1 MTLSAAFSSHER
13 IHDFACT
20 FYTAESRATGTMRSA
35 HWRLSDAMNAR
46 DEDFILLLAA
56 TVEPIDP
63 RSDSV
68 RHMQAS
74 SLLLRRNDIL
84 LAMHNDSEQA
94 VQYASRGPQQRV
106 ARNAIPTLVE
116 LAQFSLSCTVHVMP
130 GVEFVHFADLKQD
143 AFMPATAVTVR
154 HPTATLEADF
164 ILVSR
169 QHIRLIVD
177 LSEATLSYAAPRP
190 ASEGGAGAGLAPLP
204 LTGPGLAALF
214 GALDPFR
221 DEDAVLLRDVCA
233 KLVQDGHAA
242 RWQVPPQA
250 AVVRQGAPAG
260 QLGLVES
267 GLLGEVHAAQSRLIY
282 LGPGDLFGAIPSYG
296 TPTYP
301 ATVQGVEPAEV
312 LLVDQAGGLTL
323 ARFFPAAVALGLRL
337 LRDRGALPPPA

>member
-1 MTLSAAFSSHER
+1 MTLPPALYPSER
-13 IHDFACT
+13 IHDFSVT
-20 FYTAESRATGTMRSA
+20 FYTAESRATGTMRSG

-46 DEDFILLLAA
+46 EEDFIMLVNAS
-56 TVEPIDP
+56 VEPIDP

-68 RHMQAS
+68 RYMQAS
-74 SLLLRRNDIL
+74 SLLLRRDDIL
-84 LAMHNDSEQA
+84 MVIPNDPEQA
-94 VQYASRGPQQRV
+94 LQYASGGPQQHV
-106 ARNAIPTLVE
+106 SRNAIPALVE
-116 LAQFSLSCTVHVMP
+116 LAQFSLTCTVHVTP
-130 GVEFVHFADLKQD
+130 GVDFVHFADLKQD
-143 AFMPATAVTVR
+143 AFMPVTSVTVR
-154 HPTATLEADF
+154 HPTTTVEANF

-169 QHIRLIVD
+169 QHIRLFID
-177 LSEATLSYAAPRP
+177 LSEATVTYATPRP
-190 ASEGGAGAGLAPLP
+190 VSEGGAGLDLAPLP

-214 GALDPFR
+214 GSLDPFR

-267 GLLGEVHAAQSRLIY
+267 GLLGEVHAAESRLIY

-296 TPTYP
+296 SPTYP

-312 LLVDQAGGLTL
+312 LLVDQAGVLTL

-337 LRDRGALPPPA
+337 LRDRGAAPPPA